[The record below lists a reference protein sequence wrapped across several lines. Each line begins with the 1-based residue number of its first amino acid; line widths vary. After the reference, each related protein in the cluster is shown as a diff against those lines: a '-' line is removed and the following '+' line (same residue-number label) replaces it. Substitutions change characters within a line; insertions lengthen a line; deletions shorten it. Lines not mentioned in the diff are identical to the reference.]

1 MYMCMHFTTNRWT
14 RRELL
19 TRLLLPVG
27 KPTVTNPT
35 TIPSL
40 QMRDSPRERTACW
53 CCFSPRTLQYTISGQ
68 SRPSPSTC
76 RHSRNFELKSQTWE
90 SFCCQEEQQHLLD
103 LLDHRLRE
111 SFLLVSGRMEDEASN
126 GEQRI
131 SVSSSSSPG
140 PTSSRAV
147 EAEGSIS
154 TDGAGTNDSQHQHL
168 HRHYRQQQQMQS
180 SIMSYRVNISVS
192 DRASYEMG
200 DDVWSCL
207 MVLVTFWFFGAF
219 LSHLSFIFPLSSC
232 LKCYLHIF
240 L

>member
-1 MYMCMHFTTNRWT
+1 MSILISALYTLQHTHIYIYRVLLLGQRYFTCGLGLWAKPNKILTRETNICMCMHFTTNRWT

-90 SFCCQEEQQHLLD
+90 SFCCQEE
-103 LLDHRLRE
+103 
-111 SFLLVSGRMEDEASN
+111 
-126 GEQRI
+126 
-131 SVSSSSSPG
+131 
-140 PTSSRAV
+140 
-147 EAEGSIS
+147 
-154 TDGAGTNDSQHQHL
+154 
-168 HRHYRQQQQMQS
+168 
-180 SIMSYRVNISVS
+180 
-192 DRASYEMG
+192 
-200 DDVWSCL
+200 
-207 MVLVTFWFFGAF
+207 
-219 LSHLSFIFPLSSC
+219 
-232 LKCYLHIF
+232 
-240 L
+240 